1 MRKLLLILGL
11 VSLLGGC
18 GGGGTDPIEIPKLSL
33 NPFLGTW
40 YNIAPNPVCAFD
52 AATNSYLKEG
62 PAVIATNYYSE
73 SYLYFSDA
81 DCTNLTG
88 ASKSTFSIEWSKP
101 TSSQTKN
108 GAIRARIFHPF
119 YTVAGNLLAP
129 TITEDPSVS
138 YKILFFVTGN
148 RLQSYFD
155 VVTETQDFD
164 ADGYPLG
171 NIAPNAPLFE
181 YEKTAPTN

>member
-33 NPFLGTW
+33 NPFLGAW

-52 AATNSYLKEG
+52 AVTNSYLKEG
-62 PAVIATNYYSE
+62 PAVLATNYYSE
-73 SYLYFSDA
+73 SYLYFSNV

-88 ASKSTFSIEWSKP
+88 ASKSKYSIEWSAP

-119 YTVAGNLLAP
+119 YTVAGNLLPP

-148 RLQSYFD
+148 RLKSYFD
-155 VVTETQDFD
+155 VVTAPLDLDSD
-164 ADGYPLG
+164 AYPLG
-171 NIAPNAPLFE
+171 NAAPNAPLFE